1 MLYSL
6 LLLVDGVTSRHFC
19 TPTSHMGTV
28 IVLLTNFKCEVK
40 ETVSSQEE
48 LQRRLLWC
56 WERLSLWTHAHLRTL
71 MHPHM
76 YTRTHTYTC
85 THILHKHTH
94 RHKHILYTH
103 THIHMYTYAY
113 QHTQTHMHTCT
124 HVHILHTHTHT
135 HKVYESTSVLPFMNL
150 PTVSLKREDSVYMCL

>member
-1 MLYSL
+1 MLYTL

-28 IVLLTNFKCEVK
+28 IVLLTNFTCEVK

-56 WERLSLWTHAHLRTL
+56 WERLSLWTHAHLRTH
-71 MHPHM
+71 MRTHM
-76 YTRTHTYTC
+76 YTYTTQTHTSTQTHTMHSHTHTHTHMHTYTC
-85 THILHKHTH
+85 THMHTSTHKHTC
-94 RHKHILYTH
+94 
-103 THIHMYTYAY
+103 TY
-113 QHTQTHMHTCT
+113 
-124 HVHILHTHTHT
+124 VHILHTHTHT

-150 PTVSLKREDSVYMCL
+150 PTVSLKREDSVCVCV